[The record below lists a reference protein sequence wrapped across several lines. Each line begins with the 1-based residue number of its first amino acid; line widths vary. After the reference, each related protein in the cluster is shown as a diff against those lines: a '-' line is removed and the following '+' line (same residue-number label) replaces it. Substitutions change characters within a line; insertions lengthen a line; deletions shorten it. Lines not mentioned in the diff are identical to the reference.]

1 MSTQE
6 LVSCPP
12 TWVCCR
18 VMARPDTR
26 QKRRACGEL
35 RELAA
40 ETAVE
45 CPAGTRSELKRAQFE
60 ALVQAVTQQELT
72 PEQRV
77 RLHELTELYFQ
88 SEAGVML
95 STEIRMSSCSLAVQR
110 LPSLYIMLYIYIL
123 YICFLHGQ
131 SVALLVGAS
140 GCPSIATQSFCAVG
154 CACPIAARGKACSR
168 TPTFSPQG
176 ICCVVHLQCAKF
188 DGR

>member
-26 QKRRACGEL
+26 RKRRACGEL

-110 LPSLYIMLYIYIL
+110 LPSLYIMLYIYIIHMFPAWPVRGIACRCL
-123 YICFLHGQ
+123 RLSQHCHTELLRGRLRLSHRCPRKGLQ
-131 SVALLVGAS
+131 SHANLFAS
-140 GCPSIATQSFCAVG
+140 GHLL
-154 CACPIAARGKACSR
+154 RCS
-168 TPTFSPQG
+168 PTMCK
-176 ICCVVHLQCAKF
+176 I
-188 DGR
+188 